1 MCEILIQQ
9 STFQD
14 IPAMVLIEN
23 ECFSEPWSEKGFQSA
38 FKDGIS
44 YFISAKANKILVGY
58 AGMYNVLDEGYVY
71 NLAVSEKF
79 RGNKIGKKL
88 IKNLL
93 DYSKNKNLSFLSLE
107 VRKSNQI
114 AIDLYEKTGFEII
127 GTRKDFYNFPKEDGI
142 IMTNYLQNKR
152 L

>member
-1 MCEILIQQ
+1 MCEILIEE
-9 STFQD
+9 STPQD
-14 IPAMVLIEN
+14 IPAMVSIEN

-38 FKDGIS
+38 FNDGIS

-107 VRKSNQI
+107 VRKSNHI
-114 AIDLYEKTGFEII
+114 AINLYQKAGFEIT

-142 IMTNYLQNKR
+142 IMTNFLQNK
-152 L
+152 

>member
-1 MCEILIQQ
+1 MCDILIQR

-23 ECFSEPWSEKGFQSA
+23 ECFSEPWSEKGFWSA

-107 VRKSNQI
+107 VRKSNRI

-142 IMTNYLQNKR
+142 IMTNYLQNK
-152 L
+152 

>member
-1 MCEILIQQ
+1 MCEILIEE
-9 STFQD
+9 STPQD
-14 IPAMVLIEN
+14 IPAMVSIEN
-23 ECFSEPWSEKGFQSA
+23 ECFSEPWSEKA
-38 FKDGIS
+38 FRAAFTDGIS
-44 YFISAKANKILVGY
+44 YFISAKTDGILVGY

-114 AIDLYEKTGFEII
+114 AINLYQKAGFEII

-142 IMTNYLQNKR
+142 IMTNYLQNK
-152 L
+152 

>member
-1 MCEILIQQ
+1 MCDILIQR

-23 ECFSEPWSEKGFQSA
+23 ECFSEPWSEKGFRSA

-79 RGNKIGKKL
+79 RGNKIGNKL

-93 DYSKNKNLSFLSLE
+93 DYSKNKNLRFLSLE
-107 VRKSNQI
+107 VRKSNRI

-142 IMTNYLQNKR
+142 IMTNYLQNK
-152 L
+152 

>member
-1 MCEILIQQ
+1 MCEILIKE
-9 STFQD
+9 STPQD

-23 ECFSEPWSEKGFQSA
+23 ECFSEPWSEKGLQSA
-38 FKDGIS
+38 FNDGIS
-44 YFISAKANKILVGY
+44 YFISAKADEILVGY

-88 IKNLL
+88 IRYLL
-93 DYSKNKNLSFLSLE
+93 DYSKNKNLRFLSLE
-107 VRKSNQI
+107 VRKSNHI
-114 AIDLYEKTGFEII
+114 AINLYEKTGFEII

-142 IMTNYLQNKR
+142 IMTNYLQNK
-152 L
+152 

>member
-1 MCEILIQQ
+1 MQRNNFMCDILIQR

-107 VRKSNQI
+107 VRKSNRI

-127 GTRKDFYNFPKEDGI
+127 GTRKDFYNFPGGHNGKI
-142 IMTNYLQNKR
+142 LS
-152 L
+152 

>member
-1 MCEILIQQ
+1 MCEILIEE
-9 STFQD
+9 STPQD
-14 IPAMVLIEN
+14 IPAMVSIEN

-38 FKDGIS
+38 FSDGIS

-107 VRKSNQI
+107 VRKSNHI
-114 AIDLYEKTGFEII
+114 AINLYQKTGFEIT
-127 GTRKDFYNFPKEDGI
+127 GTRKDFYNLPKEDGI
-142 IMTNYLQNKR
+142 IMTNYLQNK
-152 L
+152 

>member
-1 MCEILIQQ
+1 MCDILIQR

-23 ECFSEPWSEKGFQSA
+23 ECFSEPWSEKGFRSA
-38 FKDGIS
+38 FKDCIS

-107 VRKSNQI
+107 VRKSNRI

-142 IMTNYLQNKR
+142 IMTNYLQNK
-152 L
+152 